1 MKVLLMAWTIY
12 DSRLEQFADDCTGAG
27 TVIKNIC
34 EYIGRQTESYLFV
47 GKCRMPEM
55 KLGHIHIVGTDTEPA
70 VEGEGLTRTEKRLR
84 TRTNAFRSA
93 LDTIKPDIVNIHG
106 IGELALRCIGVC
118 TEKNIPYVYTEHL
131 FITRDKQFSQY
142 DNSLELQERL
152 YPMPGLNI
160 VAVSSGM
167 KHKIHRDFPSIPFDK
182 IQVITNGT
190 DFVPDIVQSDFS
202 DKYGL
207 NGKKVLLCVGTIL
220 DRKNQ
225 CQLVRMFQLLSLA
238 IQDKLIILFC
248 GHDCMN
254 GTLQNCINVADLQD
268 KMIYVGAV
276 RSDDMKK
283 YYSVA
288 DGLVM
293 PSYAEGLSIAALEAI
308 SYGLPVIMFSD
319 SECMQDLQDEK
330 VICTAAERSDQ
341 CLAEAVVEWYEK
353 EWDRQYIADYARRFS
368 LERVAE
374 EYMEYYQDVI
384 NEMGE

>member
-308 SYGLPVIMFSD
+308 SYGL
-319 SECMQDLQDEK
+319 QLLQRK
-330 VICTAAERSDQ
+330 A
-341 CLAEAVVEWYEK
+341 
-353 EWDRQYIADYARRFS
+353 
-368 LERVAE
+368 
-374 EYMEYYQDVI
+374 
-384 NEMGE
+384 